1 MLPALSEL
9 SVKIFVDHLTDGKW
23 DNVTDQLK
31 LKTASVQ
38 KHNKF
43 AESVFGFLDQ
53 LLRKKN
59 NVSVISSEA
68 YIMFTANKTQE
79 WLKNKDEAS
88 RKELID
94 YACKSVE
101 KVRKNF
107 KQRKQQNEQ
116 RQRELLA
123 QSIERA
129 EQEEARRVAK
139 LEKFTDKILFYG
151 LWQSEDSV
159 DDNLSLI
166 NSKTEKIESLK
177 AQLNIRRYILAQKP
191 NKTDEYKDIYSFS
204 KLVNGQRKPLSVEE
218 LVIQVK
224 RLVRHAY
231 SVERKSAD
239 NNNNNNMPLLK
250 GKAIEHKFMVDGEET
265 WYNGTVPGFPDWYN
279 VFYANDAAIYS
290 YKLLKDY
297 QEGNLKIVVN

>member
-1 MLPALSEL
+1 MQQDNMFKVITSDWEHDAKVMTYLQVMLPALSEL
-9 SVKIFVDHLTDGKW
+9 SVKIFVDHLPDGKW

-31 LKTASVQ
+31 LKTPSVQ

-43 AESVFGFLDQ
+43 PESVFGFLDQ
-53 LLRKKN
+53 LLKKKS

-107 KQRKQQNEQ
+107 KQRKQQIEQ
-116 RQRELLA
+116 RQRELFA
-123 QSIERA
+123 QNIERA
-129 EQEEARRVAK
+129 QQEEARRVAK

-151 LWQSEDSV
+151 LWQCEDSV
-159 DDNLSLI
+159 DNNLSLI
-166 NSKTEKIESLK
+166 NSKTQIIESLK
-177 AQLNIRRYILAQKP
+177 SQLNSRRYVFAQKP
-191 NKTDEYKDIYSFS
+191 KKTDEYKDIYSFS
-204 KLVNGQRKPLSVEE
+204 KLVNGQRKPLSVKK
-218 LVIQVK
+218 LVIQ

-239 NNNNNNMPLLK
+239 NNNNNMPLLK

-265 WYNGTVPGFPDWYN
+265 WYNGTVISQ
-279 VFYANDAAIYS
+279 VM
-290 YKLLKDY
+290 
-297 QEGNLKIVVN
+297 